1 VDGQLAVMVNSFIQA
16 SAIWVWL
23 GPVAAISDLFMD
35 VVYEVSIHPEDIRK
49 ICNLSFRLPDS

>member
-1 VDGQLAVMVNSFIQA
+1 MDGQLVMMVNSFIQA
-16 SAIWVWL
+16 SDIWVWL

-49 ICNLSFRLPDS
+49 ICSLSFRPTDS